1 MTATSN
7 RAVKRTVRVRPSQVE
22 AARGLLALVGV
33 EAVHP
38 VVRRI
43 AELTYA
49 GDETHTNVSPER
61 GGSETKV

>member
-43 AELTYA
+43 AELPYA
-49 GDETHTNVSPER
+49 GDETHTNVPPER